1 MGPETGPSWLQME
14 PSVRRRTL
22 EKRAFRMGGV
32 SKMGLL
38 ARSFGGDGAKMTAEV
53 ACVEGRCEEED
64 AGLDTGEKSFW
75 ERRAKVAKTALSGT
89 GDAGRQRRR
98 RGPPKSDLTNGRS
111 ALGLGWSSVGAQGGM
126 AWGLALLAA
135 PTRGAAQ
142 D

>member
-1 MGPETGPSWLQME
+1 ME
-14 PSVRRRTL
+14 PRVRRRRH

-75 ERRAKVAKTALSGT
+75 ERRARGVRTALSGT
-89 GDAGRQRRR
+89 GDGKRQRRR
-98 RGPPKSDLTNGRS
+98 RGPPKSDLPR
-111 ALGLGWSSVGAQGGM
+111 
-126 AWGLALLAA
+126 
-135 PTRGAAQ
+135 
-142 D
+142 

>member
-1 MGPETGPSWLQME
+1 
-14 PSVRRRTL
+14 
-22 EKRAFRMGGV
+22 
-32 SKMGLL
+32 MGLL

-53 ACVEGRCEEED
+53 ACVEGRCEED
-64 AGLDTGEKSFW
+64 DDGIDTGDVGFW
-75 ERRAKVAKTALSGT
+75 ERRARGVRTALSGT
-89 GDAGRQRRR
+89 GDGKRQRRR